1 MKMITAEEARNN
13 DQLYF
18 SNSYKTALSLYLKP
32 EDNYSELIDLIDRS
46 VGKQS
51 CVGKYAVVVTLIAG
65 WRESVKE
72 SIDVSKSISFLIFKE
87 SVERPALLRE
97 FQRCRIRGGWFN
109 YNDGSLQSVT
119 ASNRLKTDNLFII
132 RRNRPV

>member
-1 MKMITAEEARNN
+1 MITAKESRNN

-65 WRESVKE
+65 GQKSVRK
-72 SIDVSKSISFLIFKE
+72 SIDISKAIDFLKENGYSITVSG
-87 SVERPALLRE
+87 SVDNDMVD
-97 FQRCRIRGGWFN
+97 FIVGW
-109 YNDGSLQSVT
+109 
-119 ASNRLKTDNLFII
+119 
-132 RRNRPV
+132 

>member
-1 MKMITAEEARNN
+1 MITAEEARNN

-51 CVGKYAVVVTLIAG
+51 CVGKCAITITLITTG
-65 WRESVKE
+65 QKSVRECIDISKAIDFLKE
-72 SIDVSKSISFLIFKE
+72 N
-87 SVERPALLRE
+87 
-97 FQRCRIRGGWFN
+97 G
-109 YNDGSLQSVT
+109 YSVT
-119 ASNRLKTDNLFII
+119 VIGSAYDYMVDFI
-132 RRNRPV
+132 VGW